1 MKLQNTSFTVKKW
14 GIDYSNLIPRHTD
27 KYKVMPLNEKEW
39 YFQTEEENQDGYAV
53 YENDTIVYLSSDP
66 YEASNQFDNL
76 VYLETNNK

>member
-1 MKLQNTSFTVKKW
+1 MKQDITYTIKKW
-14 GIDYSNLIPRHTD
+14 GIDYSDLIPRHTD

-66 YEASNQFDNL
+66 YEASNEFDNL
-76 VYLETNNK
+76 VYLQANNK